1 MKIQFSKAVLAA
13 TAASLL
19 LATQVAR
26 ADDPTELYE
35 KRAAKWAEMCDN
47 NKDGMV
53 SKAEMMKM
61 VEKAWA
67 KADPKATGR
76 LDKKQV
82 MMFLK
87 EFQDPALGPA
97 GGE

>member
-1 MKIQFSKAVLAA
+1 MRTYSSKLFLAA
-13 TAASLL
+13 TAACLL
-19 LATQVAR
+19 FATQIAR
-26 ADDPTELYE
+26 ADDPTELLE
-35 KRAAKWAEMCDN
+35 KKAAQWAAMCDA

-67 KADPKATGR
+67 KADPKNTGR

-82 MMFLK
+82 MMFMK

>member
-1 MKIQFSKAVLAA
+1 MRIRYSKAVLAA
-13 TAASLL
+13 AAASLL
-19 LATQVAR
+19 FATQIAR
-26 ADDPTELYE
+26 ADDPTELLE
-35 KRAAKWAEMCDN
+35 KKAAKWAEMCDT

-67 KADPKATGR
+67 KADPKNAGR

-82 MMFLK
+82 MMFMK

>member
-1 MKIQFSKAVLAA
+1 MRIQLSKAVLAVAA
-13 TAASLL
+13 TSLL
-19 LATQVAR
+19 GATQIAR

-35 KRAAKWAEMCDN
+35 KKAAKWAEMCDA

-61 VEKAWA
+61 LEKAWA
-67 KADPKATGR
+67 KADPKNTGR

-82 MMFLK
+82 MMFMK